1 MLNTK
6 TEFFKGF
13 IEDDNKLITKIKINS
28 LLSQKILIP
37 NEQRIRDKEKVD
49 EIIKYQD
56 AYYKKGNNHFN
67 FIGTINI
74 HCCEEDG
81 KNYLVDGQH
90 RYKAME
96 LLFKQYNY
104 NNFYVKIELVIVK
117 TKEELKEN
125 YNLINKNTELPEFP
139 ESANKNVVENVA
151 RYFFDTYPGMWTLKK
166 RNIRP
171 SLNKNQFQEGLAFLH
186 SKITTSLKWDMDE
199 EDLKK
204 IVLQKNEEMS

>member
-1 MLNTK
+1 
-6 TEFFKGF
+6 
-13 IEDDNKLITKIKINS
+13 
-28 LLSQKILIP
+28 
-37 NEQRIRDKEKVD
+37 
-49 EIIKYQD
+49 
-56 AYYKKGNNHFN
+56 
-67 FIGTINI
+67 
-74 HCCEEDG
+74 
-81 KNYLVDGQH
+81 
-90 RYKAME
+90 ME